1 MARFAAEQAL
11 EVSAPMAARE
21 ATLFS
26 AESGTAEVVIPPR
39 SDLIGETVFP
49 GQVAESGDLV
59 VLAVQRGGE
68 HRLLKT
74 KLEAGD
80 TLLLQGR
87 WDALDQNLD
96 TPDVLVVDAP
106 DRVRRQVTPITP
118 RAWIAIAAVGAMVF
132 ALATGA
138 VPPAAAALT
147 AAAALILLR
156 VLSVQQAYRSISRTV
171 VVLIAAMI
179 PLSTAMIETGAA
191 EDIAQELA
199 SAVGDGS
206 PYLLIIALFVL
217 VAVMGQMLSN
227 TATAL
232 IVIPVAVASA
242 IELDVS
248 IQPVL
253 MAVNV
258 AAHASFLTPIAT
270 TPNLMVQE
278 PGGYRFG
285 DYWKFGAPMMLWY
298 FLIAVVWVPL
308 FWRF

>member
-1 MARFAAEQAL
+1 
-11 EVSAPMAARE
+11 
-21 ATLFS
+21 
-26 AESGTAEVVIPPR
+26 
-39 SDLIGETVFP
+39 
-49 GQVAESGDLV
+49 
-59 VLAVQRGGE
+59 
-68 HRLLKT
+68 
-74 KLEAGD
+74 
-80 TLLLQGR
+80 
-87 WDALDQNLD
+87 
-96 TPDVLVVDAP
+96 
-106 DRVRRQVTPITP
+106 
-118 RAWIAIAAVGAMVF
+118 
-132 ALATGA
+132 
-138 VPPAAAALT
+138 
-147 AAAALILLR
+147 
-156 VLSVQQAYRSISRTV
+156 
-171 VVLIAAMI
+171 MI